1 MEQLLLNVALCI
13 DILCQCSE
21 LANNI
26 IVLLGQSHGTV
37 LGLRFIVFHLWCP
50 YFLCVNYGIV
60 VIYLVLFVSKLMLP
74 DFSYNY
80 PSSSSSS
87 PFYFCCEPVRDASF
101 SVFFQCY
108 TFAKY
113 HLFKQTKT
121 FLPIVHNKKSF
132 LVCGFYELN
141 FKSKSW
147 QNETDWLEKAACLCW
162 QNLQYWFL
170 KKSAYKPYVDK
181 YIIWFFAFFSL

>member
-87 PFYFCCEPVRDASF
+87 PFYFQSF
-101 SVFFQCY
+101 FNVTHLPNIIYLSKLKRFQQSFIIKNLFLFVVFM
-108 TFAKY
+108 
-113 HLFKQTKT
+113 
-121 FLPIVHNKKSF
+121 N
-132 LVCGFYELN
+132 
-141 FKSKSW
+141 
-147 QNETDWLEKAACLCW
+147 
-162 QNLQYWFL
+162 
-170 KKSAYKPYVDK
+170 
-181 YIIWFFAFFSL
+181 